1 MDEKQFVVIVDKLDK
16 ILKLM
21 ARREVGGMPKEQDK
35 IEALD
40 RLDFKPSE
48 IAKMLNKSPEN
59 VSVVL
64 GVIRKK
70 KAPPTTKPLERS
82 AEQQTTSTSQE
93 VLT

>member
-40 RLDFKPSE
+40 SLDFKPGE
-48 IAKMLNKSPEN
+48 IAKMLGKSPEN

-64 GVIRKK
+64 GNIRKK
-70 KAPPTTKPLERS
+70 KASPPAKIADQSGTTG
-82 AEQQTTSTSQE
+82 TSQE
-93 VLT
+93 VVT

>member
-1 MDEKQFVVIVDKLDK
+1 MDEKQFAVIVDKLDK

-40 RLDFKPSE
+40 SLDFKPGE
-48 IAKMLNKSPEN
+48 IAKMLGKSPEN

-64 GVIRKK
+64 GNIRKK
-70 KAPPTTKPLERS
+70 KTPIPAKTVDQS
-82 AEQQTTSTSQE
+82 GTTSTSQE
-93 VLT
+93 AQT

>member
-35 IEALD
+35 IDALD
-40 RLDFKPSE
+40 SLDFKPGE
-48 IAKMLNKSPEN
+48 IAKMLGKSPEN

-64 GVIRKK
+64 GNIRKK
-70 KAPPTTKPLERS
+70 RASPTAKTVDQS
-82 AEQQTTSTSQE
+82 GTTGTSQE
-93 VLT
+93 VVT

>member
-1 MDEKQFVVIVDKLDK
+1 MDEKQFAVIVDKLDK
-16 ILKLM
+16 MLKLL
-21 ARREVGGMPKEQDK
+21 ASENVKGLPKEQDK

-64 GVIRKK
+64 GIIRKK
-70 KAPPTTKPLERS
+70 KVPSAAKTVDQPATT
-82 AEQQTTSTSQE
+82 ATAQE

>member
-1 MDEKQFVVIVDKLDK
+1 LDEKQFVVIVDKLDK

-40 RLDFKPSE
+40 SLDFKPGE
-48 IAKMLNKSPEN
+48 IAKMLGKSPEN

-64 GVIRKK
+64 GNIRKK
-70 KAPPTTKPLERS
+70 RASPTAKTVDQS
-82 AEQQTTSTSQE
+82 GTTGTSQE
-93 VLT
+93 VVT